1 LRAILHS
8 IVNVCIY
15 WDSSYNNGAIDRICN
30 SEMNGASLFLAGN
43 LDAVFHRTA
52 LALHCN
58 ARLDTLASVAF

>member
-1 LRAILHS
+1 MLLLLFVV
-8 IVNVCIY
+8 VNDLLLLCAQSSFPLAVCTQ
-15 WDSSYNNGAIDRICN
+15 G
-30 SEMNGASLFLAGN
+30 AGN